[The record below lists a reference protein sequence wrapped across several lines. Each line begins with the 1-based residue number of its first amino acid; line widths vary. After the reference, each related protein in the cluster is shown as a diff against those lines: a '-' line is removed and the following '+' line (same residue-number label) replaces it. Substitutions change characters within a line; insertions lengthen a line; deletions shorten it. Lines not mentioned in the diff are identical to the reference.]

1 MGSSKTHSIHICDDH
16 ALITFGVSLILKELD
31 FVETLSLSHTKEE
44 LFKVLSKQH
53 IDLLL
58 LDLSVHG
65 INMLDELPLLKEK
78 YPTLKIILLT
88 SYASI
93 DVQREALQKKVN
105 GFLSKDTS
113 NEHII
118 EACRSVLKGE
128 NYWLSEKTL
137 LQVEKTDRVID
148 LTPREKEIL
157 KLLVKGYTNQKIADA
172 LVLSIHTVQT
182 HRKNLKSK
190 LQLEGVSDLVSFAY
204 HYKLV

>member
-1 MGSSKTHSIHICDDH
+1 MEAKKTFNIHICDDH
-16 ALITFGVSLILKELD
+16 ALITSGVSMILKDLD
-31 FVETLSLSHTKEE
+31 FIKSLSVSHSKNE
-44 LFKVLSKQH
+44 LFTILSKQE

-58 LDLSVHG
+58 LDLSVQG
-65 INMLDELPLLKEK
+65 TNMLDELNSLKEK
-78 YPTLKIILLT
+78 YPSLKIILLT

-113 NEHII
+113 NDFII
-118 EACRSVLKGE
+118 EACRSVLRGE
-128 NYWLSEKTL
+128 NYWLSEKSL
-137 LQVEKTDRVID
+137 LQVEKTDRIID

>member
-1 MGSSKTHSIHICDDH
+1 MEEKKSYSIHICDDH
-16 ALITFGVSLILKELD
+16 ALITSGVSMILQDLD
-31 FVETLSLSHTKEE
+31 FINSLSVSHSKND
-44 LFKVLSKQH
+44 LFTILSKEN

-58 LDLSVHG
+58 LDLSVQG
-65 INMLDELPLLKEK
+65 TNMLDELNALKGQF
-78 YPTLKIILLT
+78 PDLKIMLLT
-88 SYASI
+88 SYATI
-93 DVQREALQKKVN
+93 DVQREALQKNVN

-113 NEHII
+113 NDYIV
-118 EACRSVLKGE
+118 EACRSVLRGE
-128 NYWLSEKTL
+128 NYWLSEKSL

-157 KLLVKGYTNQKIADA
+157 KLLVKGYTNQKIADE